1 MQFWHLQER
10 ALLSLQLSRPDAGL
24 SRDSIYISD
33 NMKPVRSYLTG
44 QEEDQNRPKRTLDRL
59 LFTLAATIHPGEEVP
74 LKGIR
79 LTATSIFRES
89 IHSAEGREKLRRHK
103 SKCVVFVSDF
113 PKGPPTLRLH
123 EMTDTFLPQETCSTS
138 PYLVRPSYQLQF

>member
-10 ALLSLQLSRPDAGL
+10 ALLSLHLSRPDAGL

-79 LTATSIFRES
+79 LTATSIFR
-89 IHSAEGREKLRRHK
+89 
-103 SKCVVFVSDF
+103 VY
-113 PKGPPTLRLH
+113 
-123 EMTDTFLPQETCSTS
+123 TFS
-138 PYLVRPSYQLQF
+138 